1 MKRLSS
7 ILLFVLAMFL
17 FVPSA
22 GAVSFTPSSSSPGWR
37 QSLTV
42 TVRTSRSGAVA
53 LKYKWDE
60 CEDTQCVR
68 PKTVVGS
75 RSASLAAPSRQH
87 YLHVQPV
94 KEKGRFF
101 ENVGQRVR
109 SGPYRVDGIR
119 PGVPGMAVS
128 YTASGTYRTS
138 ARFQRGCWRVESWEY
153 GNPQEVFLDQD
164 NIFAKVTGVSDN
176 TLTVAS
182 PGTYYFN
189 VEVTD
194 GVGRT
199 RMRSMGPYTI
209 GSGGA
214 LTGKVLGASDKGGSG
229 VSTIH
234 ANWSRSA
241 GGGSVSVPKPVPAPT
256 VSASPTS
263 RGWKKDPVT
272 VALSFTNTSR
282 YRYAWSASSSTPS
295 SWSSWITS
303 NLPRPKV
310 KRSNHGSWYLHV
322 QAKNSAGKTVTK
334 RFGPY
339 RVDTEAPTVS
349 AKPKDRGWGK
359 TDVSV
364 VLTYSDSGSGVSKKQ
379 YAWSTSKSVPKSWST
394 YGGKLSR
401 SSSGVWYLHY
411 RAVDNVGNVRTGYF
425 GPYCVDKVAPE
436 IYFSS
441 SGGVFM
447 EKGSVIVRFFDA
459 HSGVKRYRVGL
470 SADEN
475 IRPSS
480 WSWVSASGD
489 IVKVPMS
496 LGRYGMYYIHA
507 EVEDNVGLR
516 SGVVVGGPYVVMNKL
531 DKPPF
536 RRWVYLEK

>member
-1 MKRLSS
+1 MLILKRLSS

-60 CEDTQCVR
+60 RKDTRRVE

-75 RSASLAAPSRQH
+75 RSASLVAPSRQH

-94 KEKGRFF
+94 KEGRGGRF
-101 ENVGQRVR
+101 ENVGRQVCG
-109 SGPYRVDGIR
+109 GPYRVDGIA

-138 ARFQRGCWRVESWEY
+138 AKFQRGCWRVESWAY
-153 GNPQEVFLDQD
+153 GNPQEVFLE
-164 NIFAKVTGVSDN
+164 KTGVSN

-189 VEVTD
+189 VKVTD

-199 RMRSMGPYTI
+199 YTESMGPYKI

-241 GGGSVSVPKPVPAPT
+241 GGGSVSAPKPVPAPT

-263 RGWKKDPVT
+263 RGWKKDPAT

-303 NLPRPKV
+303 GLPRPKV

-339 RVDTEAPTVS
+339 RVDTVAPTVS
-349 AKPKDRGWGK
+349 ANPGNRGWGK

-364 VLTYSDSGSGVSKKQ
+364 ALTYSDSGSGISKKQ

-411 RAVDNVGNVRTGYF
+411 RAVDKVGNVRTGYF
-425 GPYCVDKVAPE
+425 GPYRVDKVAPE
-436 IYFSS
+436 IYLSS

-447 EKGSVIVRFFDA
+447 DKGSVTVRFIDA

-480 WSWVSASGD
+480 WSWVSASGG
-489 IVKVPMS
+489 IVKVPIS

-531 DKPPF
+531 EKPPF